1 MVDHSQGT
9 ADGPGIGAIRVS
21 AVLRRPASQFGD
33 RAFKSAI
40 AGGALLVV
48 SLMLV
53 MAFELVRTS
62 WPSLV
67 RFGFGFLWISEWD
80 PVRLEFGALPFIYGT
95 LVSSFLALILAVP
108 PSIGVAIFLVELS
121 PGWLRGPVAF
131 LGELLAAIPS
141 VVYGLWG
148 IFVLAPWMQQT
159 VQPFLRSTLGFLP
172 LFQGP
177 AYGVGML
184 TAGIILAIMVTPFV
198 ASVTREVLAQV
209 PRAQREA
216 ALALGATRWEMIRMA
231 VLPYGRSGIVGACML
246 GLGRAL
252 GETMA
257 VTMVIGNRPEIALSL
272 FAPGYTMASVIPN
285 EFTEATH
292 DLYLSTLIE
301 IGLLLFVITL
311 LVNILASLLV
321 WRAGRGTAAGARE

>member
-1 MVDHSQGT
+1 MLKRSL
-9 ADGPGIGAIRVS
+9 GATGGSLTEALHV
-21 AVLRRPASQFGD
+21 AGALRRPPGRLGNKIF
-33 RAFKSAI
+33 SAVI
-40 AGGALLVV
+40 AGGAILVV
-48 SLMLV
+48 SLLLV
-53 MAFELVRTS
+53 MVYELIRNA

-67 RFGFGFLWISEWD
+67 RFGFGFVWTSNWD
-80 PVRLEFGALPFIYGT
+80 PVRGEFGALPFIYGT
-95 LVSSFLALILAVP
+95 LVSSLLALILAVP
-108 PSIGVAIFLVELS
+108 PSIGVAIFLVELC

-148 IFVLAPWMQQT
+148 IFILAPWMQQT
-159 VQPFLRSTLGFLP
+159 VQPALKATLGFLP

-198 ASVTREVLAQV
+198 SSVTREVLAQV

-216 ALALGATRWEMIRMA
+216 ALALGSTRWEMIRMA
-231 VLPYGRSGIVGACML
+231 VLPYGWSGIIGACML

-272 FAPGYTMASVIPN
+272 FAPGYTMASVIAN
-285 EFTEATH
+285 EFTEATD
-292 DLYLSTLIE
+292 DLYLSALIE
-301 IGLLLFVITL
+301 IGLVLFIITL
-311 LVNILASLLV
+311 IVNILARILV
-321 WRAGRGTAAGARE
+321 WRVGKGTAVGVPE

>member
-1 MVDHSQGT
+1 MVERSPIT
-9 ADGPGIGAIRVS
+9 ADGPGVGAIRAAG
-21 AVLRRPASQFGD
+21 AVRRPVGRLGD
-33 RAFKSAI
+33 RTFKSVI
-40 AGGALLVV
+40 TGGALLFVL
-48 SLMLV
+48 LMLV
-53 MAFELVRTS
+53 MATELIRTS
-62 WPSLV
+62 WPSLA
-67 RFGFGFLWISEWD
+67 RFGFSFLWISEWD
-80 PVRLEFGALPFIYGT
+80 PVRLEFGALAFIYGT
-95 LVSSFLALILAVP
+95 LVSSCLALTLAVP
-108 PSIGVAIFLVELS
+108 PSIGVAVFLVELS
-121 PGWLRGPVAF
+121 PGWLRGPIAF

-184 TAGIILAIMVTPFV
+184 TAGIILAIMVTPFIS
-198 ASVTREVLAQV
+198 SVTREVLAQV
-209 PRAQREA
+209 PRSQREA
-216 ALALGATRWEMIRMA
+216 ALALGATRWEMIRVA

-272 FAPGYTMASVIPN
+272 FAPGYTMASVIAN

-311 LVNILASLLV
+311 LVNVLAQLLV
-321 WRAGRGTAAGARE
+321 WRASQGTTLGTPE

>member
-1 MVDHSQGT
+1 MVERSHVT
-9 ADGPGIGAIRVS
+9 ADGPGVGAIRIS
-21 AVLRRPASQFGD
+21 TALRRPAGRFGD
-33 RAFKSAI
+33 RAFKFVI

-53 MAFELVRTS
+53 MAYELVRTS
-62 WPSLV
+62 WPSLG
-67 RFGFGFLWISEWD
+67 RFGFNFIWSSEWD

-95 LVSSFLALILAVP
+95 LVSSVLALILAVP
-108 PSIGVAIFLVELS
+108 PSIGVAVFLVELS
-121 PGWLRGPVAF
+121 PGWLRGPVSF

-159 VQPFLRSTLGFLP
+159 AQPFLRSTLGFLP

-184 TAGIILAIMVTPFV
+184 TAGIILAIMVTPFIS
-198 ASVTREVLAQV
+198 SVTREVLAQV
-209 PRAQREA
+209 PKTQREA
-216 ALALGATRWEMIRMA
+216 ALALGATRWEMIRVA

-257 VTMVIGNRPEIALSL
+257 VTMVIGNRAEVALSL
-272 FAPGYTMASVIPN
+272 FAPGYTMASVIAN

-311 LVNILASLLV
+311 LVNILATFLV
-321 WRAGRGTAAGARE
+321 WRAGGGTAAGARE

>member
-1 MVDHSQGT
+1 MVEHPQV
-9 ADGPGIGAIRVS
+9 AVDGPGVGATRFS
-21 AVLRRPASQFGD
+21 AVLRRPVGRFGD
-33 RAFKSAI
+33 RVFRVVV
-40 AGGALLVV
+40 AGGAVLVVLLLLLVGY
-48 SLMLV
+48 
-53 MAFELVRTS
+53 ELVRNA
-62 WPSLV
+62 WLSLI
-67 RFGFGFLWISEWD
+67 RFGVSFIWTADWD

-95 LVSSFLALILAVP
+95 LVSSFLALMLAVP
-108 PSIGVAIFLVELS
+108 PSIGVAIFLVELC
-121 PGWLRGPVAF
+121 PRWLREPVAF

-148 IFVLAPWMQQT
+148 IFILAPWMQQT
-159 VQPFLRSTLGFLP
+159 VQPFLKSTLGFLP
-172 LFQGP
+172 VFQGP

-198 ASVTREVLAQV
+198 SSVTREVLAQV

-272 FAPGYTMASVIPN
+272 FAPGYTMAAVIAN
-285 EFTEATH
+285 EFTEATE
-292 DLYLSTLIE
+292 DLYLNALIE

-311 LVNILASLLV
+311 LVNVLARFLV
-321 WRAGRGTAAGARE
+321 WRASRGAAAGVAE

>member
-1 MVDHSQGT
+1 M
-9 ADGPGIGAIRVS
+9 RVS
-21 AVLRRPASQFGD
+21 AALRRPGSRFGD
-33 RAFKSAI
+33 RAFKSVI

-53 MAFELVRTS
+53 MATELVRIS
-62 WPSLV
+62 WPSLG
-67 RFGFGFLWISEWD
+67 RFGFSFLWSSDWD

-95 LVSSFLALILAVP
+95 LVSSLLALALAVP
-108 PSIGVAIFLVELS
+108 PSVGVAIFLVELC

-159 VQPFLRSTLGFLP
+159 VQPFLKSTLGFLP
-172 LFQGP
+172 VFQGP

-184 TAGIILAIMVTPFV
+184 TAGIILAIMVTPFIS
-198 ASVTREVLAQV
+198 SVTREVLAQV
-209 PRAQREA
+209 PNAQREA
-216 ALALGATRWEMIRMA
+216 ALSLGATRWEMIRVA

-272 FAPGYTMASVIPN
+272 FAPGYTMASVIAN

-311 LVNILASLLV
+311 LVNVLARLLV
-321 WRAGRGTAAGARE
+321 WRGSGGIVTGAPEW